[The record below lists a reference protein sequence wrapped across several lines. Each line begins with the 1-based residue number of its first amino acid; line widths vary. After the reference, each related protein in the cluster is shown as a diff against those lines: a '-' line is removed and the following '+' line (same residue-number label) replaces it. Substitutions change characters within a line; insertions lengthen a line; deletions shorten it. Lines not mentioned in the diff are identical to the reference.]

1 MILDLDLMR
10 KKEIK
15 INGEVHSAQ
24 PFTVK
29 NCKELIEQNFN
40 TDTVEGIEEELKF
53 LSGIIFPNLNL
64 NDVDYKFLKD
74 YRFLLLECAFG
85 IKKDDKVGQ
94 EEEKKEAGK

>member
-53 LSGIIFPNLNL
+53 LSGIIFPNINL

-74 YRFLLLECAFG
+74 YRLLLLECAFG
-85 IKKDDKVGQ
+85 IKKDEKAGQ

>member
-15 INGEVHSAQ
+15 INGEIHSAQ

-29 NCKELIEQNFN
+29 NCKELIEKNFN

-85 IKKDDKVGQ
+85 IKKAGQ